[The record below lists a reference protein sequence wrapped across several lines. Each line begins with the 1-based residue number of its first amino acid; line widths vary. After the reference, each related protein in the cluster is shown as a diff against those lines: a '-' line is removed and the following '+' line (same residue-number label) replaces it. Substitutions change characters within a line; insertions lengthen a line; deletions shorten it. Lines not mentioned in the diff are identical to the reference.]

1 MRMFTPFPVGKGQGE
16 PGATENAPAEKSTKD
31 VGLDELK
38 EQIAAMQRKLD
49 SLDK

>member
-1 MRMFTPFPVGKGQGE
+1 MRMFTPVPLNKTA
-16 PGATENAPAEKSTKD
+16 GAAEADETPAAETAKKD
-31 VGLDELK
+31 TGLDELK